1 MSPRVILVGVPGSGK
16 TTVGA
21 ELSQAWQE
29 PFRDTDADVSE
40 LTGKSVADI
49 FIQDGE
55 PYFRTLEHDAVTRAL
70 AEHDGVL
77 ALGGGAI
84 LDPRTR
90 AALRGQPVVWLQVGL
105 SDAVARVGL
114 NGARPVLMG
123 NVRGRL
129 HALMQERA
137 AMYSEVARLTVDT
150 DGRTPADVAASISAA
165 LEAPA

>member
-21 ELSQAWQE
+21 ELSKAWQE

-150 DGRTPADVAASISAA
+150 DGRTPADVATSIIAA